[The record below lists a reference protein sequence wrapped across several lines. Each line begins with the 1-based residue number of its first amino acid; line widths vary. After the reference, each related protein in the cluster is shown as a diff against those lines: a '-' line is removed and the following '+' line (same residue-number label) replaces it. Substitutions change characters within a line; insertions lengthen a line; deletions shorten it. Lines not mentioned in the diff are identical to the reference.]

1 MFVLNRS
8 VALLLQVALPA
19 ALFANAAVSLELKGG
34 TNADM
39 APQID
44 FMTEIF
50 RPNLQKFGAS
60 FELDIV
66 KRGFKIRRRLSSWWF

>member
-1 MFVLNRS
+1 MYSHNRS

-19 ALFANAAVSLELKGG
+19 ALFANAAVTLELRGG
-34 TNADM
+34 TNAEM

-50 RPNLQKFGAS
+50 RPNLQKFGAT
-60 FELDIV
+60 FELNVV
-66 KRGFKIRRRLSSWWF
+66 KRG